1 MELKKLILKNFRSH
15 KNLTL
20 DFNAGVTGIVGGNG
34 TGKSSI
40 VEAIIFLLTG
50 EGYGK
55 TKADMLTVGQVSG
68 HVIGHML
75 IDGKEAILERH
86 TDTAKVNLKYDDKV
100 YKKSSEVNE
109 LWDSLFQIDKHLVQN
124 VIVSNQGE
132 IALLFNGD
140 NSTKEKLFQK
150 IFMVPNTTKLR
161 DTVWNGYIKTAP
173 PEYPVKNTE
182 ELKNDKQLVDQLI
195 LMTEEQ
201 LKVLDAPK
209 LQIDYNR
216 LTSRKTELEKVI
228 SDERVSSGLSN
239 KLANLL
245 GELEEVSSQV
255 VSIET
260 KLSNIAYDEV
270 LKIIAEMDVVEG
282 QVAQKTKLSFELVSL
297 SKPTSEVTKEEL
309 DLLSA
314 DITQKEVILKGK
326 RERVLELKAKLES
339 YDQKGLSSE
348 TTTCPTCGSELTDT
362 AQLIEHIEA
371 ESNRIV
377 YDGVELQKDVTD
389 LKTERE
395 RKQKEYQLVEDY
407 QKARDTLNLKLDA
420 FGELDYNPEDHGL
433 YKKLAEKYKQ
443 DKSRVS
449 ALKITESQKQQDVN
463 SVRLAIAAQR
473 AYDGAHPRGAEAELL
488 EHEEQLKYT
497 EQGIQAAK
505 QLEIDL
511 AVKKQ
516 ELKTLL
522 SDIQENQEYLEK
534 NKKREEYTSTLDAIY
549 DIFHPSKFPRALI
562 QTYSSTVTEYMD
574 EVLAS
579 FDFPYTAKVN
589 DTFGIDIFNEE
600 GLQLPAVSG
609 GQQVMVGFSLRLA
622 LHNMFVGAFPF
633 MIVDEGSYGLNAENS
648 KKYFEIIRSLNKT
661 SKFKQVIV
669 IDHHPELSEYVDN
682 TINL

>member
-15 KNLTL
+15 RNLTL

-68 HVIGHML
+68 YVIGHML

-209 LQIDYNR
+209 LQVDYNR

-228 SDERVSSGLSN
+228 SDERVSSGLTS
-239 KLANLL
+239 KLTNLL
-245 GELEEVSSQV
+245 GELAEVSSQV

-270 LKIIAEMDVVEG
+270 LKIIAEMDVVES
-282 QVAQKTKLSFELVSL
+282 QVAQKTKLSAELVNL
-297 SKPTSEVTKEEL
+297 AKPTSEVTKEEL
-309 DLLSA
+309 DVLSA

-339 YDQKGLSSE
+339 YEQKGLSSE

-371 ESNRIV
+371 ESNQIV
-377 YDGVELQKDVTD
+377 YDGVELQKNVTN

-395 RKQKEYQLVEDY
+395 GKQKGYQLVEDY

-463 SVRLAIAAQR
+463 SVKLAIAAQR
-473 AYDGAHPRGAEAELL
+473 TYDDAHPRGAEAELL

-522 SDIQENQEYLEK
+522 ENIKENQEYLEK

-562 QTYSSTVTEYMD
+562 QTYSSTVTEYMN

-682 TINL
+682 TIEL

>member
-68 HVIGHML
+68 YVIGHML
-75 IDGKEAILERH
+75 IDGKEAVLERH
-86 TDTAKVNLKYDDKV
+86 TDTAKVNLKYANKV

-182 ELKNDKQLVDQLI
+182 ELKNDLQLVEQLI

-228 SDERVSSGLSN
+228 SDERVSSGLTS
-239 KLANLL
+239 KLTNLL
-245 GELEEVSSQV
+245 GELADISSQV

-260 KLSNIAYDEV
+260 KLSNIAYDDV
-270 LKIIAEMDVVEG
+270 LKIIAEMDVVES
-282 QVAQKTKLSFELVSL
+282 QVAQKTKLSFELANL
-297 SKPTSEVTKEEL
+297 AKPTSEVTREEL

-314 DITQKEVILKGK
+314 DITQKELALKGK
-326 RERVLELKAKLES
+326 REKVLELKAKLKS
-339 YDQKGLSSE
+339 YEQKGLSAE

-371 ESNRIV
+371 ESDRII
-377 YDGVELQKDVTD
+377 YDAVELQKDVTN
-389 LKTERE
+389 LKTDRE

-407 QKARDTLNLKLDA
+407 QKASDTLNLKLDA

-433 YKKLAEKYKQ
+433 YKILAEKYRQ
-443 DKSRVS
+443 DKSKVA
-449 ALKITESQKQQDVN
+449 ALKVTESQKQQDVN

-473 AYDGAHPRGAEAELL
+473 VYDGAHSRGAEAEL
-488 EHEEQLKYT
+488 EERINELAAI
-497 EQGIQAAK
+497 ENGIHTAK

-522 SDIQENQEYLEK
+522 LDIKENEEYLEK

-562 QTYSSTVTEYMD
+562 QTYSSTVTEYVN

-600 GLQLPAVSG
+600 GLQLPAISG

-648 KKYFEIIRSLNKT
+648 TKYFEIIRSLNKN

-682 TINL
+682 TIEL

>member
-15 KNLTL
+15 KNITL

-75 IDGKEAILERH
+75 IDGKEAVLERH

-173 PEYPVKNTE
+173 PEYPVRNTE
-182 ELKNDKQLVDQLI
+182 ELKNDLQLVEQLI
-195 LMTEEQ
+195 LMIEEQ

-216 LTSRKTELEKVI
+216 LTSRKIELEKVI
-228 SDERVSSGLSN
+228 SDERVSSGLSG
-239 KLANLL
+239 KLYNLL
-245 GELEEVSSQV
+245 DELADISSQV
-255 VSIET
+255 INIET
-260 KLSNIAYDEV
+260 KLNNIAYDEIV
-270 LKIIAEMDVVEG
+270 KIIAEADVVEG
-282 QVAQKTKLSFELVSL
+282 QVAQKTKLSAELASL
-297 SKPTSEVTKEEL
+297 AKPDSKVTKEEL
-309 DLLSA
+309 DLISA
-314 DITQKEVILKGK
+314 DITQKELTIKGK
-326 RERVLELKAKLES
+326 RERALELKQKLKAYE
-339 YDQKGLSSE
+339 QKGLSAE

-362 AQLIEHIEA
+362 ARLIEHIEA
-371 ESNRIV
+371 ESNKII
-377 YDGVELQKDVTD
+377 YDGVELQKALTK

-395 RKQKEYQLVEDY
+395 CKQKEYQLVENY

-433 YKKLAEKYKQ
+433 YKKIAEKYRH
-443 DKSRVS
+443 DKSKVA

-473 AYDGAHPRGAEAELL
+473 TYDGANPRGAAAEL
-488 EHEEQLKYT
+488 EERINELSAIDK
-497 EQGIQAAK
+497 GIQTAK

-522 SDIQENQEYLEK
+522 SDIKENEEYLEK

-549 DIFHPSKFPRALI
+549 DIFHPSKFPRVLI
-562 QTYSSTVTEYMD
+562 QTYSSTVTEYIN
-574 EVLAS
+574 EVLTS

-600 GLQLPAVSG
+600 GLRLPAISG

-648 KKYFEIIRSLNKT
+648 KKYFEIIRSLNKN

>member
-228 SDERVSSGLSN
+228 SDERVSSGLTS
-239 KLANLL
+239 KLTNLL
-245 GELEEVSSQV
+245 GELAEVSSQV

-270 LKIIAEMDVVEG
+270 LKIIAEMDVVES
-282 QVAQKTKLSFELVSL
+282 QVAQKTKLSAELVNL
-297 SKPTSEVTKEEL
+297 AKPTSQVTKEEL

-314 DITQKEVILKGK
+314 DITQKELTLKGN
-326 RERVLELKAKLES
+326 REKVLELKAKLKS
-339 YDQKGLSSE
+339 YEQKGLSAE
-348 TTTCPTCGSELTDT
+348 TTTCPTCGSELADT
-362 AQLIEHIEA
+362 AQIIAHIEA
-371 ESNRIV
+371 ESDRII
-377 YDGVELQKDVTD
+377 YDGVELQKDVTN
-389 LKTERE
+389 LKTDRE

-433 YKKLAEKYKQ
+433 YKKLAEKYRQ

-473 AYDGAHPRGAEAELL
+473 AYDGTDPRGAAAEL
-488 EHEEQLKYT
+488 EERINELAAIDN
-497 EQGIQAAK
+497 GIQTAK
-505 QLEIDL
+505 QLEVDL

-522 SDIQENQEYLEK
+522 EDIKENQEYLEK

-562 QTYSSTVTEYMD
+562 QTYSSTVTEYMN

>member
-228 SDERVSSGLSN
+228 SDERVSSGLTS
-239 KLANLL
+239 KLTNLL
-245 GELEEVSSQV
+245 GELAEVSSQV

-270 LKIIAEMDVVEG
+270 LKIIAEMDVVES
-282 QVAQKTKLSFELVSL
+282 QVAQKTKLSAELVNL
-297 SKPTSEVTKEEL
+297 AKPTSQVTKEEL

-314 DITQKEVILKGK
+314 DITQKELTLKGN
-326 RERVLELKAKLES
+326 REKVLELKAKLKS
-339 YDQKGLSSE
+339 YEQKGLSAE
-348 TTTCPTCGSELTDT
+348 TTTCPTCGSELADT
-362 AQLIEHIEA
+362 AQIIAHIEA
-371 ESNRIV
+371 ESDRII
-377 YDGVELQKDVTD
+377 YDGVELQKDVTN
-389 LKTERE
+389 LKTDRE

-433 YKKLAEKYKQ
+433 YKKLAEKYRQ

-473 AYDGAHPRGAEAELL
+473 AYDGTDPRGAAAEL
-488 EHEEQLKYT
+488 EERINELAAIDN
-497 EQGIQAAK
+497 GIQTAK
-505 QLEIDL
+505 QLEVDL

-522 SDIQENQEYLEK
+522 EDIKENQEYLEK
-534 NKKREEYTSTLDAIY
+534 NKKREEYTSTLDEIY

-562 QTYSSTVTEYMD
+562 QTYSSTVTEYMN

-633 MIVDEGSYGLNAENS
+633 MIVGEGSYGLNAENS

>member
-15 KNLTL
+15 RNLTL

-68 HVIGHML
+68 YVIGHML

-209 LQIDYNR
+209 LQVDYNR

-228 SDERVSSGLSN
+228 SDERVSSGLTS
-239 KLANLL
+239 KLTNLL
-245 GELEEVSSQV
+245 GELAEVSSQV

-270 LKIIAEMDVVEG
+270 LKIIAEMDVVES
-282 QVAQKTKLSFELVSL
+282 QVAQKTKLSAELVNL
-297 SKPTSEVTKEEL
+297 AKPTSEVTKEEL
-309 DLLSA
+309 DVLSA

-339 YDQKGLSSE
+339 YEQKGLSSE

-371 ESNRIV
+371 ESNQIV
-377 YDGVELQKDVTD
+377 YDGVELQKNVTN

-395 RKQKEYQLVEDY
+395 GKQKGYQLVEDY

-433 YKKLAEKYKQ
+433 YKNLAEKYKQ

-449 ALKITESQKQQDVN
+449 ALKITESQKQQYVN
-463 SVRLAIAAQR
+463 SVKLAIAAQR
-473 AYDGAHPRGAEAELL
+473 TYDDAHPRGAEAELL

-522 SDIQENQEYLEK
+522 ENIKENQEYLEK

-562 QTYSSTVTEYMD
+562 QTYSSTVTEYMN

-682 TINL
+682 TIEL

>member
-15 KNLTL
+15 RNLTL

-68 HVIGHML
+68 YVVGHML
-75 IDGKEAILERH
+75 IDGKEAVLERH

-182 ELKNDKQLVDQLI
+182 ELKNDLQLVEQLI

-201 LKVLDAPK
+201 LKVLDASK

-228 SDERVSSGLSN
+228 SDERVSSGLNS
-239 KLANLL
+239 KLANML

-282 QVAQKTKLSFELVSL
+282 QVAQKTKLSAELVNL
-297 SKPTSEVTKEEL
+297 AKPTSQVTKEEL

-314 DITQKEVILKGK
+314 DITQKELTLKGK
-326 RERVLELKAKLES
+326 REKVLELKAKLKS
-339 YDQKGLSSE
+339 YEQKGLSAE
-348 TTTCPTCGSELTDT
+348 TTTCPTCGSELADT
-362 AQLIEHIEA
+362 AQIIAHIEA
-371 ESNRIV
+371 ESDRII
-377 YDGVELQKDVTD
+377 YDGVELQKNVTN
-389 LKTERE
+389 LKTQRE
-395 RKQKEYQLVEDY
+395 CKQKEYQLVEDY

-433 YKKLAEKYKQ
+433 YKKLAEKYRQ
-443 DKSRVS
+443 DKSRVA
-449 ALKITESQKQQDVN
+449 ALKITESQKRQDVN
-463 SVRLAIAAQR
+463 SVRLAIAGQR
-473 AYDGAHPRGAEAELL
+473 NYDGLHPRGAEAEL
-488 EHEEQLKYT
+488 EERIDELAAIDN
-497 EQGIQAAK
+497 GIQTAK

-522 SDIQENQEYLEK
+522 SDIEENQEYLEK

-562 QTYSSTVTEYMD
+562 QTYSSTVTEYMN

-589 DTFGIDIFNEE
+589 DTFGIDIFNED

>member
-20 DFNAGVTGIVGGNG
+20 DFNSGVTGIVGGNG

-109 LWDSLFQIDKHLVQN
+109 LWDQLFQIDKHLVQN

-173 PEYPVKNTE
+173 PEYPVKNLD
-182 ELKNDKQLVDQLI
+182 ELKNDQQLLEQII
-195 LMTEEQ
+195 LMTSEQ
-201 LKVLDAPK
+201 LATLDAPK

-228 SDERVSSGLSN
+228 SDERVSSGLSD
-239 KLANLL
+239 KLTNLL
-245 GELEEVSSQV
+245 GELADISSNV
-255 VSIET
+255 VRIENN
-260 KLSNIAYDEV
+260 LNNINYDDV
-270 LKIIAEMDVVEG
+270 LQTIHEMDAVER
-282 QVAQKTKLSFELVSL
+282 QVAQQTKLKTELTNLV
-297 SKPTSEVTKEEL
+297 KPTSNVTKEEI
-309 DLLSA
+309 DTLSA
-314 DITQKEVILKGK
+314 EITQKELTLKGK
-326 RERVLELKAKLES
+326 RERVLELKAKLKS
-339 YDQKGLSSE
+339 YEEKGLSSE

-362 AQLIEHIEA
+362 AQLIEHIQA
-371 ESNRIV
+371 ESDRII
-377 YDGVELQKDVTD
+377 YDGVEMQKILTA

-395 RKQKEYQLVEDY
+395 QKQKEYQLVEEY
-407 QKARDTLNLKLDA
+407 QKAKDTLNLKLEA
-420 FGELDYNPEDHGL
+420 IGEIDYSPEDHAL
-433 YKKLAEKYKQ
+433 YKKLADKYKQ
-443 DKSRVS
+443 DKSTAS
-449 ALKITESQKQQDVN
+449 ALKITESQKLQDVN

-473 AYDGAHPRGAEAELL
+473 VYDGAHPGGAEAELKEVDTNL
-488 EHEEQLKYT
+488 VGVS
-497 EQGIQAAK
+497 QGIQTAK

-511 AVKKQ
+511 AVKTQ
-516 ELKTLL
+516 ELKSRLE
-522 SDIQENQEYLEK
+522 DIRENQEYIEK

-562 QTYSSTVTEYMD
+562 QTYSSTVTEYMN

-589 DTFGIDIFNEE
+589 ETFGIDIFNEE

-669 IDHHPELSEYVDN
+669 IDHHPELSDYVDN

>member
-75 IDGKEAILERH
+75 IDGKEAVLERH

-173 PEYPVKNTE
+173 PEYPVKNTD
-182 ELKNDKQLVDQLI
+182 ELKNDLQLVEQLI

-228 SDERVSSGLSN
+228 SDERVSSGLTS
-239 KLANLL
+239 KLTNLL
-245 GELEEVSSQV
+245 GELADISSQV

-270 LKIIAEMDVVEG
+270 LKIIAEMDVVES
-282 QVAQKTKLSFELVSL
+282 QVAQKTKLSFELASL
-297 SKPTSEVTKEEL
+297 AKPTSEVTKEEL

-314 DITQKEVILKGK
+314 DITQKELILKGK
-326 RERVLELKAKLES
+326 RERVLELRQKLKGYE
-339 YDQKGLSSE
+339 QKGLSAE

-371 ESNRIV
+371 ESNQII
-377 YDGVELQKDVTD
+377 YDGVELQKNVTN

-395 RKQKEYQLVEDY
+395 GKQKEYQLVEDY

-443 DKSRVS
+443 DKSRVA

-463 SVRLAIAAQR
+463 SVKLSIAAQR
-473 AYDGAHPRGAEAELL
+473 TYDGAHPRGAEAEL
-488 EHEEQLKYT
+488 EERIDELT
-497 EQGIQAAK
+497 AIENGIQAAK

-522 SDIQENQEYLEK
+522 SDIKENQEYLEK

-562 QTYSSTVTEYMD
+562 QTYSSTVTEYMN

-648 KKYFEIIRSLNKT
+648 KKYFEIIRSLNKN